1 MLLRILIGLI
11 IAYAV
16 LVILA
21 WLFQDRMAFPAPSG
35 ALPDHIELQRLGAQR
50 IDLVM
55 KNGTQLAG
63 LYLPPQHLVGPSDR
77 RTVGQK
83 TRPAGSRR

>member
-50 IDLVM
+50 IDLVPVVYEFG
-55 KNGTQLAG
+55 NGHVV
-63 LYLPPQHLVGPSDR
+63 HLR
-77 RTVGQK
+77 ETV
-83 TRPAGSRR
+83 